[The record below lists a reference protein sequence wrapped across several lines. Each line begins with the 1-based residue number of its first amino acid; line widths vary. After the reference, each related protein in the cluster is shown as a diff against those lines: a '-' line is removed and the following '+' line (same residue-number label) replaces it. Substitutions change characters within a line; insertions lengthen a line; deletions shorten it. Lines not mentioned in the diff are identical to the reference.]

1 MESLRVAENPKGQM
15 RSLNVNIVGVNP
27 GFDSTLYCK
36 KIEEKPALNRS

>member
-1 MESLRVAENPKGQM
+1 MASLRVAENPKDQM

-27 GFDSTLYCK
+27 GFDSTLYWL